1 VRVDIAPRS
10 KARIMKNL
18 VYERAVSADVEKVGI
33 RLYQVPSGFIAERY
47 LVQGDKLMLVQILP
61 VSSKG
66 EFEKFVLSDPHHSV
80 MRVIYMEVRNIVWA
94 DGVGEVI

>member
-1 VRVDIAPRS
+1 
-10 KARIMKNL
+10 MKNL

-47 LVQGDKLMLVQILP
+47 LIQGDELMLVQILP

-80 MRVIYMEVRNIVWA
+80 MRAIYMEVRNLVWA
-94 DGVGEVI
+94 DGVSDVI

>member
-1 VRVDIAPRS
+1 MRVDIAQRS

-33 RLYQVPSGFIAERY
+33 RLYRVPSGFIAERY
-47 LVQGDKLMLVQILP
+47 LIQGDELMLVQILP

-66 EFEKFVLSDPHHSV
+66 EFEKFVLADPHHSV
-80 MRVIYMEVRNIVWA
+80 MRAIYMEVRNIVWA
-94 DGVGEVI
+94 DGISEVI

>member
-1 VRVDIAPRS
+1 
-10 KARIMKNL
+10 MKNL

-47 LVQGDKLMLVQILP
+47 LIQGDELMLVQILP

-66 EFEKFVLSDPHHSV
+66 EFEKFVLSDPYHSV
-80 MRVIYMEVRNIVWA
+80 MQAIYMEVRNIVWA
-94 DGVGEVI
+94 DGVSEVI

>member
-1 VRVDIAPRS
+1 MRVDIAPRS

-47 LVQGDKLMLVQILP
+47 LIQGDELMLVQILP

-66 EFEKFVLSDPHHSV
+66 EFEKFVLSDPYHSV
-80 MRVIYMEVRNIVWA
+80 MQAIYMEVRNIVWA
-94 DGVGEVI
+94 DGVSEVI

>member
-1 VRVDIAPRS
+1 
-10 KARIMKNL
+10 MKNL

-47 LVQGDKLMLVQILP
+47 LIQGDELMLVQILP

-80 MRVIYMEVRNIVWA
+80 MRSIYMEVRNIVWA
-94 DGVGEVI
+94 DGVSEVI